1 MSKKVVKV
9 KVPATTAN
17 LGAGFDTFGLALT
30 LYNEFEVEEA
40 EGIFIES
47 FPENEFLKN
56 PENNLFIK
64 VVKYLCESEGK
75 TFYGAR
81 LKQTINIPV
90 ARGLGSSATAIVAGI
105 LTGFAVHKKPLT
117 DEEFFKVAY
126 LFEPHPDNLLPA
138 WKGGFI
144 TALKTE
150 QKTYYSKID
159 FPKDIKAVVVIPD
172 FELSTQ
178 LARSVLPKEVPLKD
192 AIFNLQRATLF
203 IKAIEE
209 KKYDLLKVAME
220 DRLHQPYRKNLIPNF
235 DKVIE
240 SAYKNGAIGASLSG
254 AGSTMLALA
263 TENFD
268 KIGQS
273 MVEAF
278 KEVSINAEYKV
289 LDIDTE
295 GAKIEIFEKED

>member
-30 LYNEFEVEEA
+30 LYNEFEVEEYD
-40 EGIFIES
+40 GIYIES
-47 FPENEFLKN
+47 YPKNEFLEN

-64 VVKYLCESEGK
+64 IVKYLCETEGK
-75 TFYGAR
+75 TFHGAK
-81 LKQTINIPV
+81 LKQTVNIPV

-117 DEEFFKVAY
+117 DEDFFNVAY
-126 LFEPHPDNLLPA
+126 MFEPHPDNLLPA

-144 TALKTE
+144 TALKTKE
-150 QKTYYSKID
+150 KTYYSKID
-159 FPKDIKAVVVIPD
+159 FPKEIKAVVVIPE
-172 FELSTQ
+172 FELSTE
-178 LARSVLPKEVPLKD
+178 LARSVLPQEIPLKD
-192 AIFNLQRATLF
+192 AIFNIQRATLF
-203 IKAIEE
+203 IRAIQE
-209 KKYDLLKVAME
+209 KRYDLLKVAME
-220 DRLHQPYRKNLIPNF
+220 DRLHQPYRKKLIPNF
-235 DKVIE
+235 DKVIQN
-240 SAYKNGAIGASLSG
+240 AYENGAIGASLSG
-254 AGSTMLALA
+254 AGSTILAFA

-278 KEVSINAEYKV
+278 KEASIKADYKV

-295 GAKIEIFEKED
+295 GAKLEIFETTE

>member
-9 KVPATTAN
+9 RVPATTAN
-17 LGAGFDTFGLALT
+17 LGPGFDTFGLALT
-30 LYNEFEVEEA
+30 LYNEFEVEE
-40 EGIFIES
+40 EDGVYIESYPKNEFIE
-47 FPENEFLKN
+47 N

-64 VVKYLCESEGK
+64 VIKYLCEAEGK

-81 LKQTINIPV
+81 LKQTVNIPV

-150 QKTYYSKID
+150 DKTYYSKMD
-159 FPKDIKAVVVIPD
+159 FPKEIKAVVVIPD
-172 FELSTQ
+172 FELSTEK
-178 LARSVLPKEVPLKD
+178 ARLVLPSQVPLKD
-192 AIFNLQRATLF
+192 AIFNLQRSALF
-203 IKAIEE
+203 IRALEE
-209 KKYDLLKVAME
+209 RRYDLLKVVME

-235 DKVIE
+235 DKVIQ
-240 SAYKNGAIGASLSG
+240 SAYENGALGACLSG
-254 AGSTMLALA
+254 AGSTILALA

-268 KIGQS
+268 KIGLS

-289 LDIDTE
+289 LEVDTQ
-295 GAKIEIFEKED
+295 GATVEIFEK

>member
-1 MSKKVVKV
+1 MTKKIVKV

-40 EGIFIES
+40 DGVFIES
-47 FPENEFLKN
+47 YPENEFLKN

-64 VVKYLCESEGK
+64 VVKYLCEAEGK
-75 TFYGAR
+75 TFHGAK
-81 LKQTINIPV
+81 LKQTVNIPV

-150 QKTYYSKID
+150 DKTYYSKID
-159 FPKDIKAVVVIPD
+159 FPQELKTVVVIPD
-172 FELSTQ
+172 FELSTE
-178 LARSVLPKEVPLKD
+178 LARSVLPKEIPLKD
-192 AIFNLQRATLF
+192 AVFNIQRASLF
-203 IKAIEE
+203 IRALQE
-209 KKYDLLKVAME
+209 KKFDLLKIAME
-220 DRLHQPYRKNLIPNF
+220 DRLHQPYRKSLIPNF
-235 DKVIE
+235 DKVVQY
-240 SAYKNGAIGASLSG
+240 AYDSGAVSASLSG

-263 TENFD
+263 LDNFD
-268 KIGQS
+268 KIGQA
-273 MVEAF
+273 MVSAFSEAG
-278 KEVSINAEYKV
+278 INAKYLV
-289 LDIDTE
+289 LDVDTE
-295 GAKIEIFEKED
+295 GAKVEIVEK

>member
-1 MSKKVVKV
+1 MTKKIVKV
-9 KVPATTAN
+9 RVPATTAN

-40 EGIFIES
+40 DDVFIES
-47 FPENEFLKN
+47 YPENKFLKN

-64 VVKYLCESEGK
+64 VVKYLCEAEGK
-75 TFYGAR
+75 KFHGAK
-81 LKQTINIPV
+81 LKQTVNIPV

-150 QKTYYSKID
+150 DKTYYSKID
-159 FPKDIKAVVVIPD
+159 FPQELKAVVVIPD
-172 FELSTQ
+172 FELSTE
-178 LARSVLPKEVPLKD
+178 LARSVLPKEIPLKD
-192 AIFNLQRATLF
+192 AVFNIQRASLF
-203 IKAIEE
+203 IRALQE
-209 KKYDLLKVAME
+209 KRFDLLKVAME
-220 DRLHQPYRKNLIPNF
+220 DRLHQPYRKSLIPNF
-235 DKVIE
+235 DKVIQY
-240 SAYKNGAIGASLSG
+240 AYDSGAVGASLSG

-263 TENFD
+263 LDDFD
-268 KIGQS
+268 KIGQA
-273 MVEAF
+273 MVSAFSEAG
-278 KEVSINAEYKV
+278 INAKYLV
-289 LDIDTE
+289 LDVDTE
-295 GAKIEIFEKED
+295 GAKVEIVEK

>member
-1 MSKKVVKV
+1 MTKKIVKV

-40 EGIFIES
+40 DGVFIES
-47 FPENEFLKN
+47 YPENKFLKN

-64 VVKYLCESEGK
+64 VVKYLCEAEGK
-75 TFYGAR
+75 KFHGAK
-81 LKQTINIPV
+81 LKQTVNIPV

-150 QKTYYSKID
+150 DKTYYSKID
-159 FPKDIKAVVVIPD
+159 FPQELKAVVVIPD
-172 FELSTQ
+172 FELSTE
-178 LARSVLPKEVPLKD
+178 LARSVLPKEIPLKD
-192 AIFNLQRATLF
+192 AVFNIQRASLF
-203 IKAIEE
+203 IRALQE
-209 KKYDLLKVAME
+209 KRFDLLKVAME
-220 DRLHQPYRKNLIPNF
+220 DRLHQPYRKSLIPNF
-235 DKVIE
+235 DKVIQY
-240 SAYKNGAIGASLSG
+240 AYDSGAVGASLSG

-263 TENFD
+263 LDDFD
-268 KIGQS
+268 KIGQA
-273 MVEAF
+273 MVSAFSEAG
-278 KEVSINAEYKV
+278 INAKYLV
-289 LDIDTE
+289 LDVDTE
-295 GAKIEIFEKED
+295 GAKVEIVEK

>member
-1 MSKKVVKV
+1 MTKKIVKV

-40 EGIFIES
+40 DGVFIES
-47 FPENEFLKN
+47 YPENEFLKN

-64 VVKYLCESEGK
+64 VVKYLCEAEGK
-75 TFYGAR
+75 TFHGAK
-81 LKQTINIPV
+81 LKQTVNIPV

-150 QKTYYSKID
+150 DKTYYSKID
-159 FPKDIKAVVVIPD
+159 FPQELKAVVVIPD
-172 FELSTQ
+172 FELSTE
-178 LARSVLPKEVPLKD
+178 LARSVLPKEIPLKD
-192 AIFNLQRATLF
+192 AVFNIQRASLF
-203 IKAIEE
+203 IRALQE
-209 KKYDLLKVAME
+209 KRFDLLKVAME
-220 DRLHQPYRKNLIPNF
+220 DRLHQPYRKSLIPNF
-235 DKVIE
+235 DKVIQY
-240 SAYKNGAIGASLSG
+240 AYDSGAVGASLSG

-263 TENFD
+263 LDDFD
-268 KIGQS
+268 KIGQA
-273 MVEAF
+273 MVSAFSEAG
-278 KEVSINAEYKV
+278 INAKYLV
-289 LDIDTE
+289 LDVDTE
-295 GAKIEIFEKED
+295 RCKS

>member
-1 MSKKVVKV
+1 MTKKIVKV
-9 KVPATTAN
+9 RVPATTAN

-40 EGIFIES
+40 DGVFIES
-47 FPENEFLKN
+47 YPENKFLKN

-64 VVKYLCESEGK
+64 VVKYLCEAEGK
-75 TFYGAR
+75 KFHGAK
-81 LKQTINIPV
+81 LKQTVNIPV

-150 QKTYYSKID
+150 DKTYYSKID
-159 FPKDIKAVVVIPD
+159 FPQELKAVVVIPD
-172 FELSTQ
+172 FELSTE
-178 LARSVLPKEVPLKD
+178 LARSVLPKEIPLKD
-192 AIFNLQRATLF
+192 AVFNIQRASLF
-203 IKAIEE
+203 IRALQE
-209 KKYDLLKVAME
+209 KRFDLLKVAME
-220 DRLHQPYRKNLIPNF
+220 DRLHQPYRKSLIPNF
-235 DKVIE
+235 DKVIQY
-240 SAYKNGAIGASLSG
+240 AYDSGAVGASLSG

-263 TENFD
+263 LDNFD
-268 KIGQS
+268 KIGQA
-273 MVEAF
+273 MVSAFSEAG
-278 KEVSINAEYKV
+278 INAKYLV
-289 LDIDTE
+289 LDVDTE
-295 GAKIEIFEKED
+295 GAKVEIVEK

>member
-1 MSKKVVKV
+1 MTKKIVKV

-40 EGIFIES
+40 DGVFIES
-47 FPENEFLKN
+47 YPENKFLKN

-64 VVKYLCESEGK
+64 VVKYLCEAEGK
-75 TFYGAR
+75 KFHGAK
-81 LKQTINIPV
+81 LKQTVTIPV

-150 QKTYYSKID
+150 DKTYYSKID
-159 FPKDIKAVVVIPD
+159 FPQELKAVVVIPD
-172 FELSTQ
+172 FELSTE
-178 LARSVLPKEVPLKD
+178 LARSVLPKEIPLKD
-192 AIFNLQRATLF
+192 AVFNIQRASLF
-203 IKAIEE
+203 IRALQE
-209 KKYDLLKVAME
+209 KRFDLLKVAME
-220 DRLHQPYRKNLIPNF
+220 DRLHQPYRKSLIPNF
-235 DKVIE
+235 DKVIQY
-240 SAYKNGAIGASLSG
+240 AYDSGAVGASLSG

-263 TENFD
+263 LDDFD
-268 KIGQS
+268 KIGQA
-273 MVEAF
+273 MVSAFSEAG
-278 KEVSINAEYKV
+278 INAKYLV
-289 LDIDTE
+289 LDVDTE
-295 GAKIEIFEKED
+295 GAKVEIVEK